1 MDLESE
7 LKRTLSECTS
17 PSPLADALADKK
29 LPFYVR
35 NGAYPYAIDALDK
48 GMEAHPDAD
57 SDPNYV
63 PFMEMLALVLYKGEN
78 LVQADVIL
86 DRLRT
91 HVQERGLPSHLLQKI
106 LNKTSG
112 KVRSIDCSTR
122 WSIRAL
128 ILTCKAI
135 KMPHD

>member
-1 MDLESE
+1 MDLEAE

-91 HVQERGLPSHLLQKI
+91 HVQERGLPLSPVAENLEQNLRQSALYRLQH
-106 LNKTSG
+106 TMEHSG
-112 KVRSIDCSTR
+112 VDF
-122 WSIRAL
+122 
-128 ILTCKAI
+128 
-135 KMPHD
+135 DV